1 MFRLPSRRPY
11 RPAARCGAGGRR
23 LIVAPA
29 VAVALAGAPVV
40 LGGAWSSGLPE
51 ASAHDAM
58 VGATPEQDSTVTEMP
73 DSIELEFSGIP
84 RDDFNT
90 VALSHDGE
98 VLTTGEPTLDGRFIT
113 LDIPSDVSA
122 TDGEY
127 TVGYQITSSDGHAT
141 RGSYTFTLDTG
152 SGAAGSDAGDAGET
166 ASGEESGEEQGLPSW
181 AAPAMAVAGVIVVLG
196 ALVLA
201 IARFRNMSSGDG
213 SGDDG
218 THGADGDNGT
228 RRS

>member
-1 MFRLPSRRPY
+1 MFRPPSSRPH
-11 RPAARCGAGGRR
+11 RPATRGGAGGRR

-29 VAVALAGAPVV
+29 VAIALAGAPVV
-40 LGGAWSSGLPE
+40 VGGAWSVGLPE

-84 RDDFNT
+84 REDFNT
-90 VALSHDGE
+90 VALSHDGD
-98 VLTTGEPTLDGRFIT
+98 VLATGEPTLDGRFLT
-113 LDIPSDVSA
+113 LDIPSDVPA

-152 SGAAGSDAGDAGET
+152 SGATSDDAGSSATTGEAGDRQA
-166 ASGEESGEEQGLPSW
+166 LPSW
-181 AAPAMAVAGVIVVLG
+181 AVPAMAVAGVIVVLG

-201 IARFRNMSSGDG
+201 IARFRNMSSD
-213 SGDDG
+213 GDD
-218 THGADGDNGT
+218 DNGDNG
-228 RRS
+228 RRAS